1 MARFDYGKMTS
12 TASRLLKRF
21 NQGSVRYI
29 ESAGDVGA
37 AWDPIKG
44 SDVYSTLAATVS
56 GVSARYVD
64 GKTVIATDLMVTA
77 AVFDRV
83 PTMSGRLEIDGKEV
97 QIVKI
102 MPKPAAGTVVVWN
115 IICRA

>member
-1 MARFDYGKMTS
+1 MAGFDYGKMTD

-21 NQGSVRYI
+21 NQGVIRYI
-29 ESAGDVGA
+29 EAGPSTGPAWNPTPGADVTTELDGFATGVA
-37 AWDPIKG
+37 AE
-44 SDVYSTLAATVS
+44 
-56 GVSARYVD
+56 YVD
-64 GKTVIATDLMVTA
+64 GKSVLATDLMVTA

-102 MPKPAAGTVVVWN
+102 MAKPAAGTVVAWAF
-115 IICRA
+115 IARA